1 MAPPRK
7 PAKPS
12 KKNDD
17 NAKGQGKLIAEN
29 RRARYEYFIE
39 ESVEAGIMLVGTEV
53 KSLRNGRA
61 TISDAHAGEM
71 KGELWIFN
79 VNIPEYTAGN
89 RFNHEPKRPRKLLVH
104 RKQMDK
110 LLGQVKMKG
119 FTLVPLKMY
128 FNARGIVKVLLGLGK
143 GKKEYEKREVIKQR
157 DWQRQQ
163 RALLKK

>member
-1 MAPPRK
+1 MAQKKPDKK
-7 PAKPS
+7 PAKKTPD
-12 KKNDD
+12 KDRY
-17 NAKGQGKLIAEN
+17 KLIAEN
-29 RRARYEYFIE
+29 RKARYEYFILE
-39 ESVEAGIMLVGTEV
+39 DVEAGIVLVGTEV
-53 KSLRNGRA
+53 KSLRVGRA

-79 VNIPEYTAGN
+79 LNIPEYIAGN

-104 RKQMDK
+104 HKQMQK

-119 FTLVPLKMY
+119 LTLIPLKMY
-128 FNARGIVKVLLGLGK
+128 FNGRGIVKVLLGLGK

-163 RALLKK
+163 REIMKKNR